1 MHYYN
6 LFMEKPKSGTQNSTP
21 QTNNTTSTSTV
32 STILPGIDNSQVI
45 ASKPNLVKENSS
57 KVQHKEIK
65 LDKS

>member
-1 MHYYN
+1 MK
-6 LFMEKPKSGTQNSTP
+6 KPKSTLKVT
-21 QTNNTTSTSTV
+21 
-32 STILPGIDNSQVI
+32 TILPGIDNSQVI